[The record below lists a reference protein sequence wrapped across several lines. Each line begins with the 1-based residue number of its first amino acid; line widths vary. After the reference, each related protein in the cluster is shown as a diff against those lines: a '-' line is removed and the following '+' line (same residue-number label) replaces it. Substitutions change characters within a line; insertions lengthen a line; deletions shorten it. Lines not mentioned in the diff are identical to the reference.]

1 MSSGR
6 KIAILQT
13 AFLGDTLLSVPL
25 AKALLQ
31 HEVARDGLLL
41 ICRKGLG
48 EFFRAL
54 EIFDQVLEV
63 EKGAASSYDLAMRD
77 LESWWAS
84 ASSRVLLSPHESPRS
99 RVWAARLKMRAQ
111 FRSSMGANRNL
122 EVIGYRSQPF
132 GIFSSMYSKAITRP
146 MALPEALRQLALL
159 QADTFLTS
167 DLWRERLA
175 GFALDQGTGRG
186 GVASD
191 GSLMAVPEWASMS
204 IPRFASLGRDPKRIA
219 MAPGSVWKT
228 KQWTKAGFA
237 EVGRAALQS
246 GMSVDLVGTK
256 DERVLCQEIV
266 ELIVSQSTEF
276 ASHAGSRV
284 ANHAGELTLLQ
295 TTDVLARAGQAFVND
310 SGAMHLAALSGTP
323 VVSFFGPTVLD
334 FGYRP
339 WSQSASVLEPPE
351 KLKCRPCGK
360 HGSQS
365 CPIGTHECM
374 KSIQA
379 TRAISL
385 LKINP

>member
-159 QADTFLTS
+159 QANTFLTS

-191 GSLMAVPEWASMS
+191 GSLMAVPEWASMKLS
-204 IPRFASLGRDPKRIA
+204 RFSGRGRDAKRIA

-228 KQWTKAGFA
+228 KQWTTEGFSAVAG
-237 EVGRAALQS
+237 AALS
-246 GMSVDLVGTK
+246 RGFSIDLVGTK
-256 DERVLCQEIV
+256 DERGLCE
-266 ELIVSQSTEF
+266 EIVSQIGCQIAE
-276 ASHAGSRV
+276 SHGSDISRV
-284 ANHAGELTLLQ
+284 RNLAGELSLLE
-295 TTDVLARAGQAFVND
+295 TTEVLALANQAFVND
-310 SGAMHLAALSGTP
+310 SGAMHLAALAETP
-323 VVSFFGPTVLD
+323 IVSFFGPTVLD

-339 WSQSASVLEPPE
+339 WSNSAFVLEPEE
-351 KLKCRPCGK
+351 KLACRPCGK
-360 HGSQS
+360 HGGQS

-374 KSIQA
+374 KSIRPE
-379 TRAISL
+379 RAISHL
-385 LKINP
+385 LS